1 MEPTFGVKS
10 PRDYYL
16 YWGVVSAVIALIM
29 YMASQ
34 TQSMAV
40 FGAVSLVS
48 FVIHFYR
55 RSRAK

>member
-16 YWGVVSAVIALIM
+16 YWGVVSAVIALVM

-40 FGAVSLVS
+40 FAAVSLIS
-48 FVIHFYR
+48 FAIHLYR
-55 RSRAK
+55 RSKAK